1 MQRHSQDLK
10 AKYLEKKS
18 YPLWLGNI
26 SKDFILD
33 NMKKTLLKATAKVFS
48 VDYDPTQAIL

>member
-10 AKYLEKKS
+10 AKYLGKKS